1 LGGEIMLYHGII
13 VLGLVIFMLNL
24 TLNLRGLKTLRR
36 NDKVPEPAPLI
47 SVLIPARDEEENIT
61 TCLESL
67 QKQDYPNFEILVL
80 DDNSSDN
87 TATIV
92 ERIVAK
98 DSRIQLLRGT
108 PLPEDWAGKPFACYQ
123 LAKQARGSWLLFVD
137 ADTTHAPHMLRS
149 TLAQALRLNSSLL
162 SGFPRQLATS
172 LPQKIAVPVLYFII
186 LSWLPLWWLQRS
198 REPKPSLAIGQF
210 LLFPRD
216 EYWRIGG
223 HEAVKS
229 RILEDVWLG
238 VEISRSG
245 GRQVAVDLS
254 PAVSCNMYH
263 NVGAMW
269 EGFIKWVY
277 SVLALSPP
285 VLAVMMAAAY
295 FFFLLP
301 FYSLWRELFVVV
313 APSSLRA
320 VIISQVAM
328 ILLMRWLVDNRFKE
342 PFISIFLHPVGL
354 SFLFLASFCAVFRR
368 AAGAGVR
375 WKERL
380 YSRESN
386 VE

>member
-1 LGGEIMLYHGII
+1 MLYQGII
-13 VLGLVIFMLNL
+13 VFGLVIFMLNL

-47 SVLIPARDEEENIT
+47 SVLIPARDEEGNIA
-61 TCLESL
+61 TCLDSL

-92 ERIVAK
+92 EQVVAK
-98 DSRIQLLRGT
+98 DVRIQLLKGA

-210 LLFPRD
+210 LLFPRE

-263 NVGAMW
+263 NVGAML

-285 VLAVMMAAAY
+285 ALAVMIAAAY

-313 APSSLRA
+313 APSGLRV

-342 PFISIFLHPVGL
+342 PFVSIFLHPVGL

-380 YSRESN
+380 YSRETN